1 MIDTLHQIV
10 TEINLLPEYF
20 GKGILELIILIVG
33 GIVVGWITS
42 TYFAQRAAE
51 SEVKGDIMKKKL
63 DIYEALVIKLEAM
76 QQQVVLPHNIINI
89 AVTDIKE
96 HEIPLKYVPQY
107 PVLDVF
113 QTGEAVRKPIRIV
126 NSLFG

>member
-10 TEINLLPEYF
+10 TEINLSPEYF

-63 DIYEALVIKLEAM
+63 DIYEALGIKLEAM

-89 AVTDIKE
+89 AITDIKE

-113 QTGEAVRKPIRIV
+113 QTG
-126 NSLFG
+126 G